1 MSSPTFTRKQQAERL
16 DIALTAS
23 YEMEAISRHLN
34 GNLPMEQPEYQHL
47 RALVVRVLSL
57 NSVVMSVLGGDDGRE
72 TEEMR
77 NVVEGCA

>member
-1 MSSPTFTRKQQAERL
+1 MSSATFTPKQRVERL

-34 GNLPMEQPEYQHL
+34 VNLPMEQPEYQHL
-47 RALVVRVLSL
+47 RALVIRVLNL

-77 NVVEGCA
+77 SVVEGL